1 MSKVLLKSN
10 YFRERL
16 AVKNRLSTAE
26 RVIRTIGPGE
36 GETIIGFPS
45 SGTTGQSLVKINN
58 ENYKAEWK
66 TITGG
71 GAGEGEKPIKVSG
84 GKISLEELGI
94 IAKYLA
100 THSVTEEKLSEA
112 LLGPVASHY

>member
-36 GETIIGFPS
+36 GETIVGLPS
-45 SGTTGQSLVKINN
+45 GGTTGVSLVKINN

-71 GAGEGEKPIKVSG
+71 GAGEGEKPIKVSE
-84 GKISLEELGI
+84 GKISLEESGVATKY
-94 IAKYLA
+94 IAV
-100 THSVTEEKLSEA
+100 HSVTEEKLEEA
-112 LLGPVASHY
+112 LLGPI